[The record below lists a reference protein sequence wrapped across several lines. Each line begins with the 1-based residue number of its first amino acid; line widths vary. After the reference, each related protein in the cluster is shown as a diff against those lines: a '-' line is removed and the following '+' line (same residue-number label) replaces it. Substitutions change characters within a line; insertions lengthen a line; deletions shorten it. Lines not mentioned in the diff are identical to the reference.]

1 MRSGAYPVSLLVIL
15 ILSLS
20 ACANETPYLDSRF
33 GQPTAQAQSS
43 QAVSGNRS
51 DPAMRMGARE
61 LHNGMS
67 NYMGDRPAPQA
78 IQSVLGAGGSI
89 GQ

>member
-1 MRSGAYPVSLLVIL
+1 MRSAAYTVGLWIVLVL
-15 ILSLS
+15 CLS

-33 GQPTAQAQSS
+33 GQPTAQAQAT
-43 QAVSGNRS
+43 QAVSGNLA
-51 DPAMRMGARE
+51 DPAMSMDARA

-78 IQSVLGAGGSI
+78 IQGVLSTSGAV

>member
-1 MRSGAYPVSLLVIL
+1 MMHLRSCGVVLTGLLLMVGC
-15 ILSLS
+15 SQ
-20 ACANETPYLDSRF
+20 TPYLDAHF
-33 GQPTAQAQSS
+33 GQSMEQAQAT
-43 QAVSGNRS
+43 QAVSGNRAPK
-51 DPAMRMGARE
+51 DGRMNAQA

-78 IQSVLGAGGSI
+78 IQGVLNGSAGGS